1 MTVAKLDQTTV
12 LATHCPKGQRYVRL
26 YDTHVTGFCCE
37 ILPSGN
43 KTYALRYK
51 NEYGRQKQYKI
62 GNAADITCDK
72 ARKLAIKARARVVEG
87 KDPAEE
93 RAVTRRIPTLTELSE
108 RYLDYV
114 RTYKRSHAIDERY
127 LRIHVLPKFGKRHLN
142 EIEQQEVLDWLD
154 AKVKVD
160 GYAQATVN
168 RWQVILGYM
177 CKLAKK
183 WGLPGADRNPLEGV
197 QQKPC
202 DNVVERYLSIEE
214 TKRLLE
220 AVDASPNTQLPAIVR
235 MLMLTGCR
243 KRELLDAK
251 WSEIDLDRQSWRI
264 PMERAKTSKSRQ
276 VALSEAAM
284 EVLRSLR
291 RWEGCDY
298 VVPNPETLQPY
309 TSIYHSWDSA
319 RRSVG
324 LGDIRVH
331 DLRHAFATR
340 LAEAGTSIYIVSK
353 ALGHASVRSSERYAK
368 ISDQTLRD
376 ASNLAANMIGAE
388 WVSQRAGAQ

>member
-1 MTVAKLDQTTV
+1 MAVVKLDQTTV
-12 LATHCPKGQRYVRL
+12 LTTYCPKGKRYIRL

-51 NEYGRQKQYKI
+51 NEYGRQRQHKI
-62 GNAADITCDK
+62 GNVADITCDK

-93 RAVTRRIPTLTELSE
+93 RAVTRRISTVAELSE
-108 RYLDYV
+108 RYLEYV

-127 LRIHVLPKFGKRHLN
+127 LRKHVLPKFGKRHLN
-142 EIEQQEVLDWLD
+142 EIEQQEVLEWLD
-154 AKVKVD
+154 AKVKVEL
-160 GYAQATVN
+160 YAQATVN
-168 RWQVILGYM
+168 RWQVILCYM
-177 CKLAKK
+177 YKLAKK
-183 WGLPGADRNPLEGV
+183 WGMPGADRNPLEGV

-202 DNVVERYLSIEE
+202 DNLIERYLSVEE
-214 TKRLLE
+214 TKRLLD
-220 AVDASPNTQLPAIVR
+220 AVDASPNTQLPVIVR
-235 MLMLTGCR
+235 MLLLTGCR

-251 WSEIDLDRQSWRI
+251 WSEIDLGRQIWRI

-276 VALSEAAM
+276 VALSGAAM
-284 EVLRSLR
+284 EVLHSLR

-298 VVPNPETLQPY
+298 VVPNPETLKPY
-309 TSIYHSWDSA
+309 TSIFHSWDSA

-324 LGDIRVH
+324 LRDIRVH

-353 ALGHASVRSSERYAK
+353 ALGHSSVKSSERYAK
-368 ISDQTLRD
+368 VSDQTLRN
-376 ASNLAANMIGAE
+376 ASNLAANMIGVE
-388 WVSQRAGAQ
+388 WVSQSASS